1 MSRRT
6 ATRAADVLP
15 VDIIKQVQEH
25 IPEGG
30 KISFPKKGC
39 HPRYLMPKDKLLAED
54 VEITFKRLNLKP
66 AADLAKEYNLTHMGI
81 EKIAKRTTELM
92 RQALDKPE
100 PSFPKNLLDKSKTKS
115 QDRNVQKQ
123 TNMGDETNGQN

>member
-15 VDIIKQVQEH
+15 EDLIKEVQEH

-39 HPRYLMPKDKLLAED
+39 HPRHLMTKDKLLAQD
-54 VEITFKRLNLKP
+54 VEITFQRLNMRS
-66 AADLAKEYNLTHMGI
+66 AADLAKEYSLSHMGI

-92 RQALDKPE
+92 REALEKPE
-100 PSFPKNLLDKSKTKS
+100 PTFPKNLLDKTKPKS
-115 QDRNVQKQ
+115 QARN
-123 TNMGDETNGQN
+123 GDETNG

>member
-1 MSRRT
+1 
-6 ATRAADVLP
+6 
-15 VDIIKQVQEH
+15 
-25 IPEGG
+25 
-30 KISFPKKGC
+30 
-39 HPRYLMPKDKLLAED
+39 
-54 VEITFKRLNLKP
+54 
-66 AADLAKEYNLTHMGI
+66 MGI